1 MYKKIL
7 SMTLAMLIVCGAL
20 AFSVSAYT
28 PSLESLF
35 RDPFIEYV
43 QQNGSSV
50 DEETLHINYIGSA
63 GKCSVY
69 RAYYGEV
76 RGLESQQI
84 IGDYRFT
91 YGSLVG
97 DEESNPTGLYAWD
110 EYGFGILTLKEA
122 YDKGYADLDA
132 LYNSEDYNRGIYPL
146 TKMEKEAAL
155 KEKCKEAFIKEY
167 NIATEDENVYVRF
180 AVQFEHYAVF
190 RAHSGSAKGN
200 EVRQGHTD
208 YWLYSEVQY
217 GDEKNPF
224 GLYTLDNYGNVD
236 ILGKVIGSGFIEM
249 EELYPLLSDKWCI
262 YLSGDVNNDKKLT
275 IKDATLIQ
283 KYLVKLPEAMDIV
296 ENHPLGEY
304 IMDYD
309 YNSATTPDVDI
320 KDVTRIQQ
328 KLAKIFAE
336 DDRPR
341 FAYDHII
348 VSFDEKDVR
357 EYTLEDFPEYEFE
370 RIERWEAL
378 SFDCV
383 TLTLYLKNPG
393 KENVIDAVNSLKY
406 REGSEFWTVHADGV
420 MYPD

>member
-7 SMTLAMLIVCGAL
+7 SMMLAMLIVCGAL

-69 RAYYGEV
+69 RAYYGEIL
-76 RGLESQQI
+76 GLESQQI

-110 EYGFGILTLKEA
+110 EFGFGILTLKEA

-146 TKMEKEAAL
+146 TETEKEAVL

-190 RAHSGSAKGN
+190 RAHNGSAKGK

-236 ILGKVIGSGFIEM
+236 ILGKVIDSGLIEM

-262 YLSGDVNNDKKLT
+262 YLNGDVNNDKKLT

-296 ENHPLGEY
+296 ENHPLGEH

-328 KLAKIFAE
+328 KLAGYFDYEERQPFEYGQILVFVSTE
-336 DDRPR
+336 DE
-341 FAYDHII
+341 H
-348 VSFDEKDVR
+348 V
-357 EYTLEDFPEYEFE
+357 YTLEDFPEYDFDN
-370 RIERWEAL
+370 IERGEYATYMYTLEFRGNGKDSVIEA
-378 SFDCV
+378 
-383 TLTLYLKNPG
+383 
-393 KENVIDAVNSLKY
+393 INSLKH
-406 REGSEFWTVHADGV
+406 REGKDIEYICPNYLYYSDV
-420 MYPD
+420 